1 MMRRLAVILLLMVS
15 LAGCRD
21 ARVRNFWLTHDVD
34 YSEVDSARS
43 QFIDYAALASL
54 ADTCAARASIDRL
67 YDKLKKDEVAYYLYT
82 EWVEGIFY
90 HPLSPYRS
98 ETIFSQAVER
108 METDGIFSE
117 DECLPYRQRL
127 ARMRLNRE
135 GGKATVPGVSLD
147 GRRTLVAVADLGCHS
162 CIEAL
167 DSLATDGKWAE
178 VRRVAIS
185 CGHSPEFPLLG
196 WERVLPENIRDVF
209 DIRFAPF
216 CFVVSADGTV
226 ESSYKSISEL

>member
-21 ARVRNFWLTHDVD
+21 ARVRNFWLTHDID

-98 ETIFSQAVER
+98 ETIFSPSASVDHISQMHAVMYVEK
-108 METDGIFSE
+108 TSTI
-117 DECLPYRQRL
+117 LYVL
-127 ARMRLNRE
+127 Y
-135 GGKATVPGVSLD
+135 PG
-147 GRRTLVAVADLGCHS
+147 T
-162 CIEAL
+162 
-167 DSLATDGKWAE
+167 
-178 VRRVAIS
+178 
-185 CGHSPEFPLLG
+185 
-196 WERVLPENIRDVF
+196 
-209 DIRFAPF
+209 
-216 CFVVSADGTV
+216 
-226 ESSYKSISEL
+226 SSKI

>member
-1 MMRRLAVILLLMVS
+1 MKRLAVIFLLLS
-15 LAGCRD
+15 ALTGCRD
-21 ARVRNFWLTHDVD
+21 ARVKYFWYTHDID

-54 ADTCAARASIDRL
+54 ADTSVARASIDRL
-67 YDKLKKDEVAYYLYT
+67 YDKLVKDEVAYYLYA

-90 HPLSPYRS
+90 HPFSPYRS
-98 ETIFSQAVER
+98 APIFSRAVER
-108 METDGIFSE
+108 MGTDGIFSE
-117 DECLPYRQRL
+117 DECFPYRQRL
-127 ARMRLNRE
+127 AWMRLIRE
-135 GGKATVPGVSLD
+135 GEKASVPGVSLD

-167 DSLATDGKWAE
+167 DSLATDGKWAD

-185 CGHSPEFPLLG
+185 CGHGPEFPLQG
-196 WERVLPENIRDVF
+196 WERVLPERTRDVF
-209 DIRFAPF
+209 DTRFAPF
-216 CFVVSADGTV
+216 CFVVSADGVV